1 MSMITARTLT
11 LREISHRRGNFLL
24 GSLAVAMAICG
35 FALTLARLRAFDAET
50 AAQIEAFERRT
61 ATDMATLEDEI
72 RRSMKG
78 LGFNIFIFPKG
89 QELAE
94 VYAEGFASKT
104 MPEEFVTRLA
114 ASELVKVNHL
124 LPSLT
129 QKITWPEQKR
139 TIVLVGTRGEV
150 PIRERAMKAPLID
163 PVPPGEAVIGFE
175 LQQSLGLQAGDQIR
189 LMGHDFKV
197 AQVHSQRGST
207 DDITIWLNLA
217 EAQELMGKP
226 GLINAILALECN
238 CASVDRLAEVRAEI
252 GKILPDTVVIE
263 KESTALAR
271 AEARNSAK
279 RTADQARDQMEQNR
293 IASKESREE
302 FAALLIPLV
311 ALTSAAAIA
320 LLTVLNVRQRRSEI
334 GTLRA
339 IGIPSGTLL
348 ATFMMRAALSG
359 LLGAAIGMLLSLAI
373 SGDTKLITPAEWMM
387 VTSAAIL
394 FSCAASW
401 LPALIAASQ
410 DPARLLRHD

>member
-1 MSMITARTLT
+1 MITARTLT

-50 AAQIEAFERRT
+50 AAQIEEFERRT

-72 RRSMKG
+72 RKSMKG

-114 ASELVKVNHL
+114 ASEVVKVNHL

-150 PIRERAMKAPLID
+150 PIGERAMKAPLID
-163 PVPPGEAVIGFE
+163 PVPPGEAVLGFE

-189 LMGHDFKV
+189 LMGHEFKV
-197 AQVHSQRGST
+197 AQVHSQRGSA

-238 CASVDRLAEVRAEI
+238 CASVTGSLKSAPKSARSYPTPSSSRRNRPRWPGPKRAI
-252 GKILPDTVVIE
+252 PPNGRQIKPVS
-263 KESTALAR
+263 KWSRAGSLAR
-271 AEARNSAK
+271 
-279 RTADQARDQMEQNR
+279 
-293 IASKESREE
+293 
-302 FAALLIPLV
+302 
-311 ALTSAAAIA
+311 
-320 LLTVLNVRQRRSEI
+320 RRGKSS
-334 GTLRA
+334 
-339 IGIPSGTLL
+339 PP
-348 ATFMMRAALSG
+348 F
-359 LLGAAIGMLLSLAI
+359 
-373 SGDTKLITPAEWMM
+373 
-387 VTSAAIL
+387 
-394 FSCAASW
+394 
-401 LPALIAASQ
+401 
-410 DPARLLRHD
+410 